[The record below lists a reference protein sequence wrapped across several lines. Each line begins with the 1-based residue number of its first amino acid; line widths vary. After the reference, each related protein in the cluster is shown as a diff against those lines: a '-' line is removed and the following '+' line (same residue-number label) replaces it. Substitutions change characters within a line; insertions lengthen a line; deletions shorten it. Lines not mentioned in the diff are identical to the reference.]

1 MEAASG
7 RRGVGEKSDARKFAW
22 VARAWNQVPP
32 WIFRDHFPRYRAKN
46 SISFHSGGTPSCLDP
61 PRKPATSIFLLAE
74 RIYEL
79 PSEQA
84 ATLQNHR
91 HPRAFINHRR
101 VISRV
106 RQLHSV
112 GGSGRRGSSLTI
124 SSLLTR
130 AEGLEYIIICICI
143 VFSRSAQFFITF

>member
-22 VARAWNQVPP
+22 VARAWNQGPP
-32 WIFRDHFPRYRAKN
+32 DFSR
-46 SISFHSGGTPSCLDP
+46 SFSAVSRQEFDLLPLGGAPSCLDP

-79 PSEQA
+79 PTEQA

-112 GGSGRRGSSLTI
+112 GGSG
-124 SSLLTR
+124 
-130 AEGLEYIIICICI
+130 
-143 VFSRSAQFFITF
+143 